1 MFLPFLY
8 NAVIWAF
15 FQSVGSL
22 PLFMLLLKIIVSGSL
37 SCDANSLRKAGCSP
51 SGPGDLF
58 IFRFCNVF
66 STIPSFI
73 CNGCMSR
80 SGIVSR

>member
-1 MFLPFLY
+1 
-8 NAVIWAF
+8 
-15 FQSVGSL
+15 
-22 PLFMLLLKIIVSGSL
+22 MLLLKIIVSGSL
-37 SCDANSLRKAGCSP
+37 SCGANSLRKAGCSP
-51 SGPGDLF
+51 SGPGALF

-66 STIPSFI
+66 STISSFI

>member
-1 MFLPFLY
+1 MLIILMPFLY

-37 SCDANSLRKAGCSP
+37 
-51 SGPGDLF
+51 
-58 IFRFCNVF
+58 
-66 STIPSFI
+66 
-73 CNGCMSR
+73 
-80 SGIVSR
+80 IVVVLTL